1 MTDINKIV
9 FFVFIAF
16 VISFTTFFITM
27 SSLPDYVYEE
37 HKEFYSQDLPGE
49 KIFIFGSSQTYP
61 INPMLVSENLNEK
74 GHNYIIYHLGQGSFD
89 TEERLRTVDLV
100 VSQKPEIVIYGIA
113 YQTFYSHGRNI
124 IEKPA
129 DTFVELP
136 KITDLFASVSIPLNT
151 GLIDN
156 PKYAT
161 INTINYFRQTF
172 EKDENETITRPYP
185 NTPFFGIVGHEG
197 IAAEKK
203 DLEVG
208 GKLAGYRGNE
218 IYPMEKNRTY
228 TALKELIHELHSNE
242 IEVIIFTVPH
252 HKNWLEQLPIQQ
264 KQIFDDMLED
274 LEQEFG
280 FEVFRLHDKY
290 DDELDI
296 WVDHD
301 HLIAFDKKTDFYS
314 QEIAK
319 MLLTKMDGL

>member
-1 MTDINKIV
+1 MIIS
-9 FFVFIAF
+9 FSIAF
-16 VISFTTFFITM
+16 TIFFATM

-37 HKEFYSQDLPGE
+37 HEKFYLQELPDE
-49 KIFIFGSSQTYP
+49 KIFIFGSSHTFA
-61 INPMLVSENLNEK
+61 INPTIVSDILSIE
-74 GHNYIIYHLGQGSFD
+74 GHNHTVFHLGQGSFD
-89 TEERLRTVDLV
+89 AEERLRTVDLV
-100 VSQKPEIVIYGIA
+100 ISQKPEIVIYGIA
-113 YQTFYSHGRNI
+113 YQTFYSHGRST
-124 IEKPA
+124 IEKPI
-129 DTFVELP
+129 DSFIELP
-136 KITDLFASVSIPLNT
+136 RARDFLTVFSLPLNS

-156 PKYAT
+156 PKFAT
-161 INTINYFRQTF
+161 INTINHFLQTWDG
-172 EKDENETITRPYP
+172 KYDEVLQRPYP
-185 NTPFFGIVGHEG
+185 NTPFFLKDDNAKIP
-197 IAAEKK
+197 AEQK

-208 GKLAGYRGNE
+208 GKLASFRGNE

-242 IEVIIFTVPH
+242 IEVVIFTVPH

-274 LEQEFG
+274 LEQEFD

-290 DDELDI
+290 DDDLDI

-301 HLIAFDKKTDFYS
+301 HLIAFSEKTDFYS